1 LKSEWG
7 STDLFKEKY
16 ENIFSDYIYR
26 NTINRGL
33 IDVESQLTI
42 VFGSNTCRMGNVNNY
57 SFVITDFNLRQKQRL
72 LEVGFTS

>member
-1 LKSEWG
+1 MKSEWG

-16 ENIFSDYIYR
+16 ENIFTDYIYR

-42 VFGSNTCRMGNVNNY
+42 VFGSNTCKMVNVNNY

-72 LEVGFTS
+72 LEVGFTY